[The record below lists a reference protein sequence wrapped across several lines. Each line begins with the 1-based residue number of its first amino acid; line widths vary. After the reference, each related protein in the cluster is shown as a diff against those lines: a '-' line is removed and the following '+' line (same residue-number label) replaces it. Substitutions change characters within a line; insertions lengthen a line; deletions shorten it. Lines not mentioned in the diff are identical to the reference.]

1 MKVGMNLL
9 LWTAFVEEAHFPI
22 LEKIKKTGYD
32 GVEIPLFDGD
42 AEHYKKIKKELDNLG
57 LGCTAVTV
65 VNADTNPISPD
76 ASVRKAALD
85 RIKWALDMTSVMG
98 GDVLAGPYHS
108 ALGVF
113 SGQPPTADERKRAV
127 EVLTQAADHAQK
139 VKVKIAIEYLNRFEC
154 YFLTNALDAKNLV
167 REINHPYF
175 GTMYD
180 TFHANIEEKNIS
192 QAIASMEDTYVHV
205 HISENDR
212 GTPGSGHVHWDET
225 FKALRKA
232 KYDGWLTIEAFGR
245 ALPDLAAATKIW
257 RDMFPSPE
265 DVYGNGFK
273 FIKEKWKDLQFR
285 KPKTHALNIGFNYD
299 FSNNVLGYDLGYWYK
314 PSNIG
319 LTYGASLLL
328 RTDFTNTKIGFAPVL
343 GYKIWQFHIQTGY
356 QFLSKARTNFFTTN
370 TLFIDIRFVLINNTK
385 IKK

>member
-9 LWTAFVEEAHFPI
+9 VWTAFVTEEHFPI

-76 ASVRKAALD
+76 ASIRKAGLE

-98 GDVLAGPYHS
+98 GDLLAGPYHS

-139 VKVKIAIEYLNRFEC
+139 VNVKIAIEYLNRFEC

-192 QAIASMEDTYVHV
+192 QAIASMEDTYIHV

-273 FIKEKWKDLQFR
+273 FIKEKWEAFK
-285 KPKTHALNIGFNYD
+285 
-299 FSNNVLGYDLGYWYK
+299 
-314 PSNIG
+314 
-319 LTYGASLLL
+319 
-328 RTDFTNTKIGFAPVL
+328 
-343 GYKIWQFHIQTGY
+343 
-356 QFLSKARTNFFTTN
+356 
-370 TLFIDIRFVLINNTK
+370 
-385 IKK
+385 

>member
-9 LWTAFVEEAHFPI
+9 LWTAFVTEEHFPI

-57 LGCTAVTV
+57 LGCTTVTV

-98 GDVLAGPYHS
+98 GDLLAGPYHS

-154 YFLTNALDAKNLV
+154 YFLTNAMDAKNLV

-273 FIKEKWKDLQFR
+273 FIKEKWEAFK
-285 KPKTHALNIGFNYD
+285 
-299 FSNNVLGYDLGYWYK
+299 
-314 PSNIG
+314 
-319 LTYGASLLL
+319 
-328 RTDFTNTKIGFAPVL
+328 
-343 GYKIWQFHIQTGY
+343 
-356 QFLSKARTNFFTTN
+356 
-370 TLFIDIRFVLINNTK
+370 
-385 IKK
+385 

>member
-1 MKVGMNLL
+1 LMKVGMNLL
-9 LWTAFVEEAHFPI
+9 LWTAFVTEEHFPI

-42 AEHYKKIKKELDNLG
+42 AGHYKKIKKELDNLG

-65 VNADTNPISPD
+65 VNAETNPISPD
-76 ASVRKAALD
+76 ASIRKAGLE

-98 GDVLAGPYHS
+98 GDLLAGPYHS

-154 YFLTNALDAKNLV
+154 YFLTNAMDAKNLV

-192 QAIASMEDTYVHV
+192 HAIASMEDTYVHV

-273 FIKEKWKDLQFR
+273 FIKEKWEAFK
-285 KPKTHALNIGFNYD
+285 
-299 FSNNVLGYDLGYWYK
+299 
-314 PSNIG
+314 
-319 LTYGASLLL
+319 
-328 RTDFTNTKIGFAPVL
+328 
-343 GYKIWQFHIQTGY
+343 
-356 QFLSKARTNFFTTN
+356 
-370 TLFIDIRFVLINNTK
+370 
-385 IKK
+385 

>member
-9 LWTAFVEEAHFPI
+9 LWTAFVTEEHFPI

-42 AEHYKKIKKELDNLG
+42 ADHYKKIKKELDNLG
-57 LGCTAVTV
+57 LGCTTVTV
-65 VNADTNPISPD
+65 VNAETNPISPD
-76 ASVRKAALD
+76 ASIRKAGLE

-98 GDVLAGPYHS
+98 GDLLAGPYHS

-127 EVLTQAADHAQK
+127 EILTQAADHAQK

-273 FIKEKWKDLQFR
+273 FIKEKWEAFK
-285 KPKTHALNIGFNYD
+285 
-299 FSNNVLGYDLGYWYK
+299 
-314 PSNIG
+314 
-319 LTYGASLLL
+319 
-328 RTDFTNTKIGFAPVL
+328 
-343 GYKIWQFHIQTGY
+343 
-356 QFLSKARTNFFTTN
+356 
-370 TLFIDIRFVLINNTK
+370 
-385 IKK
+385 